1 MTFEKI
7 AEIFIDGKM
16 PAALLV
22 YINRALDNNFTKE
35 QILVQIT
42 PTMATKFKSFYDK
55 LIDEGIEKGMEK
67 AKLKTVQRM
76 ADLGLTIEQ
85 IAFSVELSVE
95 EVKAILEK

>member
-7 AEIFIDGKM
+7 AEIFIDGNM

-22 YINRALDNNFTKE
+22 YVSKALGNNFTKE
-35 QILVQIT
+35 QILAQIT
-42 PTMATKFKSFYDK
+42 PAMATKFKSFYDK

-95 EVKAILEK
+95 EAKAILKK